1 MLKDLCLSNDSQMKT
16 DDVIL
21 ANSNVAPRT
30 DPNFSLLIMLLN
42 PYNTLIIC
50 VLLFSY
56 IL

>member
-1 MLKDLCLSNDSQMKT
+1 MFKNLCLSNDSQMKT

-30 DPNFSLLIMLLN
+30 DPNFSLWIMLLN
-42 PYNTLIIC
+42 PYNTLIC

>member
-1 MLKDLCLSNDSQMKT
+1 MKT

-30 DPNFSLLIMLLN
+30 DPNFSLWIMLLN